1 MPTYYLSDL
10 GLRLGIS
17 QMEART
23 HSYPLAL
30 VSAQHTAD
38 IQQIPSPHPRPAPPP
53 GQRKGEEEM
62 HHGMGAYGV
71 MENEGEHMHGHPVFI
86 SNETVLS
93 LLI

>member
-1 MPTYYLSDL
+1 
-10 GLRLGIS
+10 
-17 QMEART
+17 MEVVA

-30 VSAQHTAD
+30 FCAQHTVD
-38 IQQIPSPHPRPAPPP
+38 IQQIPSAPPRPTPP

-62 HHGMGAYGV
+62 RHGMGAHGV
-71 MENEGEHMHGHPVFI
+71 MENEGGHMDGQPVFI